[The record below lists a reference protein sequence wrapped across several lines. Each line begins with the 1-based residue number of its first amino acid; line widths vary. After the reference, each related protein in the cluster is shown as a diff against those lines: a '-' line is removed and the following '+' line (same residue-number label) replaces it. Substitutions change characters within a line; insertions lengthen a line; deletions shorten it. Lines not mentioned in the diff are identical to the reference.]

1 MAESSGI
8 EEMKYLLLAL
18 LIFSGCCSTKELNLK
33 VDQIR
38 RSICVKRF
46 NESVFN
52 NRPPTSF
59 FAEMIQV
66 NKEDELGCWI
76 AKWEFPKKE
85 IFYYDGHKKN
95 KIGEIKLL
103 CDYENQK

>member
-1 MAESSGI
+1 
-8 EEMKYLLLAL
+8 MKYLLLAL

-52 NRPPTSF
+52 DRPAS
-59 FAEMIQV
+59 AGMILV
-66 NKEDELGCWI
+66 NKQDELGCWI
-76 AKWEFPKKE
+76 AKWEFPSVEELPNTPESTKDLLPYEYTENGKK
-85 IFYYDGHKKN
+85 
-95 KIGEIKLL
+95 KIKWAYPKFE
-103 CDYENQK
+103 DN